1 MKIFLDVG
9 AHVGQTLKA
18 VRDLPFDRIH
28 CFEPVPQ
35 HWPILNKLA
44 LGYPAIIEKFGLW
57 GSNAKVRLYDPGS
70 MGASLWQRE
79 GRGTHYTTCQM
90 RDATDW
96 FAANIA
102 DHDEVYMKLNCEGAE
117 LDVLDN
123 LIDNNCLPAHTL
135 VMFDAH
141 KIPELHGH
149 LAAVRERLKSYPSV
163 LSSKEIPPGA
173 THEARIRS
181 WLTMVGFS

>member
-1 MKIFLDVG
+1 MRIFLDVG

-35 HWPILNKLA
+35 HWPILRKLA
-44 LGYPAIIEKFGLW
+44 GERAAIEEFGLW
-57 GSNAKVRLYDPGS
+57 GSNAKVKLYDPGS

-102 DHDEVYMKLNCEGAE
+102 EADEVYMKLNCEGAE
-117 LDVLDN
+117 LDILTN
-123 LIDNNCLPAHTL
+123 LIENNALPTHTL

-141 KIPELHGH
+141 KIPELHGQ
-149 LAAVRERLKSYPSV
+149 LASMREWLKSYPSV
-163 LSSKEIPPGA
+163 LSSKQIPPGA
-173 THEARIRS
+173 THAERITN
-181 WLTMVGFS
+181 WLTMVGFK